1 MKKLIVLI
9 LLVSVL
15 VVNCSYFEGAE
26 KERRER
32 DWECRYNYKGEM
44 QHCGYLKNIIKEMAR
59 VKNLV
64 ILVILILTAISC
76 SYVESGERQ
85 LRERGWECL
94 YNGKGEV
101 QVCGFIN

>member
-1 MKKLIVLI
+1 MV
-9 LLVSVL
+9 
-15 VVNCSYFEGAE
+15 
-26 KERRER
+26 R
-32 DWECRYNYKGEM
+32 M
-44 QHCGYLKNIIKEMAR
+44 
-59 VKNLV
+59 KNLV

>member
-1 MKKLIVLI
+1 LWLYKLKKFIYEKLI
-9 LLVSVL
+9 
-15 VVNCSYFEGAE
+15 G
-26 KERRER
+26 
-32 DWECRYNYKGEM
+32 
-44 QHCGYLKNIIKEMAR
+44 LKNIIKEMAR
-59 VKNLV
+59 MKNLV

-85 LRERGWECL
+85 LRERGWECR

>member
-1 MKKLIVLI
+1 MWLYKLKKFIYEKLI
-9 LLVSVL
+9 
-15 VVNCSYFEGAE
+15 G
-26 KERRER
+26 
-32 DWECRYNYKGEM
+32 
-44 QHCGYLKNIIKEMAR
+44 LKNIIKEMAR
-59 VKNLV
+59 MKNLV

-85 LRERGWECL
+85 LRERGWQCL

>member
-1 MKKLIVLI
+1 
-9 LLVSVL
+9 
-15 VVNCSYFEGAE
+15 
-26 KERRER
+26 
-32 DWECRYNYKGEM
+32 
-44 QHCGYLKNIIKEMAR
+44 MAR
-59 VKNLV
+59 MKNLV

-85 LRERGWECL
+85 LRERGWECR